1 MYVCIGDPK
10 AKGGHFRELEEQQ
23 GPSRQEREE
32 QQLEDAEFT
41 AFAAR
46 HGVGFGAAHE
56 AALAGGGGGGGWR
69 AGGGGRP
76 GEVMG
81 GTEWKQEYYQGKL
94 DLAPEDKD
102 GLDLLIRKY
111 IEGVCWCYCYYYRG
125 CVSWRWF
132 FPYHF
137 APLASDLTA
146 QRLRGITI
154 GFEIGIHTHTHTHT
168 HTHARTHAHIY
179 IDIYIYI
186 RIGTPFQPFQQL
198 LSVLPRASAGLLPRP
213 HAELMESG
221 KSKIADAFPEKFQID
236 MDGRNWEWEAVVLI
250 PFLDEHL
257 LMEETGRID
266 MSALT
271 PQQRARNEHGTAYIY
286 VYIHTYIH
294 THIRIYIHTYIHT
307 YVHTYIHTY
316 ACIRNVIKNMSSFVK

>member
-1 MYVCIGDPK
+1 MYTCVRVSECVCVYVCMYVCIGDPK

-168 HTHARTHAHIY
+168 HTRTHARTHIHRHI
-179 IDIYIYI
+179 
-186 RIGTPFQPFQQL
+186 
-198 LSVLPRASAGLLPRP
+198 
-213 HAELMESG
+213 H
-221 KSKIADAFPEKFQID
+221 
-236 MDGRNWEWEAVVLI
+236 
-250 PFLDEHL
+250 
-257 LMEETGRID
+257 
-266 MSALT
+266 
-271 PQQRARNEHGTAYIY
+271 
-286 VYIHTYIH
+286 IHTYRDAVSAVPAALIC
-294 THIRIYIHTYIHT
+294 T
-307 YVHTYIHTY
+307 
-316 ACIRNVIKNMSSFVK
+316 SSRLCWAITEATRRAHGVR

>member
-1 MYVCIGDPK
+1 MCIGDPK

-32 QQLEDAEFT
+32 QQLDDAEFA

-56 AALAGGGGGGGWR
+56 AALASGGSGGGERG
-69 AGGGGRP
+69 GGGGRP
-76 GEVMG
+76 GEVTG

-111 IEGVCWCYCYYYRG
+111 IEGVCWCYSYYYRG

-146 QRLRGITI
+146 QRLQGITI
-154 GFEIGIHTHTHTHT
+154 GFEL
-168 HTHARTHAHIY
+168 
-179 IDIYIYI
+179 
-186 RIGTPFQPFQQL
+186 GTPFQPFQQL

-236 MDGRNWEWEAVVLI
+236 MDGKSWEWEAVVVI

-257 LMEETGRID
+257 LMEETARID

-271 PQQRARNEHGTAYIY
+271 PKQRARNEHGTVCVCY
-286 VYIHTYIH
+286 VYMYLCIYMYAYMCTYKYSYMH
-294 THIRIYIHTYIHT
+294 ACMHT
-307 YVHTYIHTY
+307 YV
-316 ACIRNVIKNMSSFVK
+316 